1 MVLVTGCNSLIG
13 RTLTERLLK
22 DGMQVRAMDTWKQ
35 KGFPENAE
43 FIEGCVLDS
52 ELLYSVCQDVKTIYH
67 LQDIE
72 NPSHEGR
79 RRMKKVNI
87 RGTENV
93 INAALE
99 NQVPKMVFLS
109 SAEVYG
115 NRKTMLIKED
125 DVKKPVTP
133 YGRDKLKAE
142 KLCLKALEE
151 HSIGI
156 TIFRPTL
163 ITGAG
168 VDDPLILVI
177 LYMALAM
184 GDANRLY
191 IAGDGNTRFQLIH
204 SSDVASAM
212 IASTKIAAARGR
224 IYNLGSDDVPAQ
236 MEQIVKIREKA
247 RLDCQIKHIS
257 PAATKLLSVLLKPFK
272 INYLRKEHV
281 MFLLSNFVLDC
292 SMAKKDLA
300 WEPTMDN
307 VDIFLETIEWYVRE
321 KL

>member
-13 RTLTERLLK
+13 RTLTESLLK
-22 DGMQVRAMDTWKQ
+22 EGLEVRAMDTWKE
-35 KGFPENAE
+35 KGFPDKAE
-43 FIEGCVLDS
+43 FIEGCVLDA
-52 ELLYSVCQDVKTIYH
+52 ELLYSICQDVKTIYH

-72 NPSHEGR
+72 NPIHEGR
-79 RRMKKVNI
+79 RMMKKVNV

-93 INAALE
+93 INAAKE
-99 NQVPKMVFLS
+99 NMVSKMVFLS

-115 NRKTMLIKED
+115 TRKTMLIKED
-125 DVKKPVTP
+125 DIKKPVTA
-133 YGRDKLKAE
+133 YGKDKLKAE
-142 KLCLKALEE
+142 KVCLKALEDNTLD
-151 HSIGI
+151 I

-177 LYMALAM
+177 LYMALGV

-204 SSDVASAM
+204 PADVVSAM
-212 IASTKIAAARGR
+212 LSSTKKSGTRGM
-224 IYNLGSDDVPAQ
+224 IYNLGSDDVPSQ

-257 PAATKLLSVLLKPFK
+257 PAMTKLFSVILKPLN
-272 INYLRKEHV
+272 INYLRREHV

-292 SMAKKDLA
+292 NMAKKDLE
-300 WEPTMDN
+300 WTPTMN
-307 VDIFLETIEWYVRE
+307 NIDIFIETIQWYVRD